1 MGFGVTRPEGAEVE
15 ITVENVAH
23 HSWRGCLAA
32 FVVGRALRRKRLLR
46 FKQLAELWFWHTQI
60 KRWLKWYQGE
70 DLKGFPI
77 KATGELKVTAYT
89 PRENAILTY
98 RNAVMDRYPSV
109 LRIPTEYFVGKRV
122 LDVGA
127 GPLGLALAFRGTEVY
142 GLDPLADEY
151 EALGFPVRRYDS
163 RYTSVASGA
172 ESIPFPDGFFDA
184 VISVNAIDHVDS
196 FPATAKEISRVLRPD
211 GILRIQIHY
220 HCPTI
225 AEPRELNDALVMQ
238 HLGDL
243 RVQKIFE
250 GPWRSHLTSHTTTI
264 WANES

>member
-1 MGFGVTRPEGAEVE
+1 MGFGVTRPEGAEAE

-23 HSWRGCLAA
+23 HSWRGQVARKARFCLKGCSLAA
-32 FVVGRALRRKRLLR
+32 FVVGRVVRRKRLLR

-70 DLKGFPI
+70 DLKGFSI
-77 KATGELKVTAYT
+77 KATDELKVTGYT

-109 LRIPTEYFVGKRV
+109 LRIPTGYFVGKRV

-163 RYTSVASGA
+163 RYTSVAAGA

-220 HCPTI
+220 HRPTI
-225 AEPRELNDALVMQ
+225 AEPRELNDGVGYAA
-238 HLGDL
+238 
-243 RVQKIFE
+243 
-250 GPWRSHLTSHTTTI
+250 PWRPAGTEDI
-264 WANES
+264 